1 MTTTWKNGPVRIVI
15 FLSSLEQNVHF
26 VIPKN
31 QRNMITLAKLLQAM
45 GIGVIAI
52 GFISNFPELIN
63 GKSAIAGLL
72 LFTIGWI
79 VERYLA
85 R

>member
-1 MTTTWKNGPVRIVI
+1 
-15 FLSSLEQNVHF
+15 
-26 VIPKN
+26 
-31 QRNMITLAKLLQAM
+31 MITLAKLLQAM
-45 GIGVIAI
+45 GIGVVAI

-85 R
+85 K